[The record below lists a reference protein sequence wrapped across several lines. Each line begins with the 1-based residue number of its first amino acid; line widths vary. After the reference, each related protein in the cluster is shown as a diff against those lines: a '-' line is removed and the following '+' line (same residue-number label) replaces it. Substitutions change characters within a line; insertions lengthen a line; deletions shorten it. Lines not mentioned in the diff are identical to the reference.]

1 MADTLPSA
9 LGRSASGPQ
18 DPAPAVARVGA
29 LDTFRVPSFGLI
41 WLSGL
46 IWHLSRWGV
55 SFLGSV
61 VVNDLTHSPRLVQ
74 LGGSLLYAPLLVG
87 GVAGG
92 LVSDRFDRLRTVR
105 LQLAVI
111 VPLTVAIGA
120 LAATGRLEVWMLYLY
135 MFMVGIG
142 WVTDMTSRRA
152 MVFDIVGPQ
161 RMGNAMAL
169 ESLSLSS
176 GAVIGPLV
184 GGTALKAIGTGPS
197 YYVIAAMVG
206 VAFLVL
212 LPVQR
217 PAPVTTNRPTTP
229 ARPIQDLREGV
240 RVLRSNRGVM
250 SILGV
255 TAIANFFLFAYSPL
269 VPVVAQRL
277 GAEAF
282 MVGLLAAASGMGMMT
297 GSLVVARLQPVRRGL
312 VYVAGVAG
320 AMVVLLGFT
329 LADTYWV
336 AFALLVAVGVGGG
349 LFGSTQSALVMAE
362 SPEHLRG
369 RALGLLSMA
378 IGALPVGMYVLGE
391 VAQHVGIAEA
401 LAIHVGLGLALHL
414 AWITRHPE
422 VRRITT
428 D

>member
-1 MADTLPSA
+1 MADTLPTDTA
-9 LGRSASGPQ
+9 
-18 DPAPAVARVGA
+18 APAAERVSA

-74 LGGSLLYAPLLVG
+74 LTGSLLYAPLLVG
-87 GVAGG
+87 GVLGG

-105 LQLAVI
+105 LQLGVI

-120 LAATGRLEVWMLYLY
+120 LASAGRLEVWMLYLY

-197 YYVIAAMVG
+197 YYVVAVMVAL
-206 VAFLVL
+206 AFVVL
-212 LPVQR
+212 
-217 PAPVTTNRPTTP
+217 APVRAPALVVTDRPTAP
-229 ARPIQDLREGV
+229 AHPIRDLREGV
-240 RVLRSNRGVM
+240 RVLRSSRGVM

-255 TAIANFFLFAYSPL
+255 TAIANFFLFAYTPL

-297 GSLVVARLQPVRRGL
+297 GSLLVARLQPVRRGL
-312 VYVAGVAG
+312 VYVSGVAF
-320 AMVVLLGFT
+320 AMVLLFGFA
-329 LADTYWV
+329 LADTYWLS
-336 AFALLVAVGVGGG
+336 FAILVLVGVGGG

-401 LAIHVGLGLALHL
+401 LAVHVGIGLVLHL
-414 AWITRHPE
+414 AWISRRPE

-428 D
+428 T

>member
-1 MADTLPSA
+1 MADTLPSE
-9 LGRSASGPQ
+9 SGPSAVAPV
-18 DPAPAVARVGA
+18 PAPARVSA
-29 LDTFRVPSFGLI
+29 LDTFSVPSFGLI

-61 VVNDLTHSPRLVQ
+61 VINDLTHSPRLVQ

-105 LQLAVI
+105 VQLAVI

-120 LAATGRLEVWMLYLY
+120 LAATDRLQVWMLYLY

-197 YYVIAAMVG
+197 YYVIAAMVT
-206 VAFLVL
+206 VAFVVL
-212 LPVQR
+212 LPVRR
-217 PAPVTTNRPTTP
+217 PAPEAANRPTTP
-229 ARPIQDLREGV
+229 ARPIQDLR
-240 RVLRSNRGVM
+240 
-250 SILGV
+250 
-255 TAIANFFLFAYSPL
+255 
-269 VPVVAQRL
+269 
-277 GAEAF
+277 
-282 MVGLLAAASGMGMMT
+282 
-297 GSLVVARLQPVRRGL
+297 
-312 VYVAGVAG
+312 
-320 AMVVLLGFT
+320 
-329 LADTYWV
+329 D
-336 AFALLVAVGVGGG
+336 
-349 LFGSTQSALVMAE
+349 
-362 SPEHLRG
+362 
-369 RALGLLSMA
+369 
-378 IGALPVGMYVLGE
+378 
-391 VAQHVGIAEA
+391 
-401 LAIHVGLGLALHL
+401 
-414 AWITRHPE
+414 
-422 VRRITT
+422 
-428 D
+428 